1 MQIQFKKTL
10 LAMFKKPLL
19 VSLSLAALLAT
30 GLGACAH
37 GRLHH
42 NLNDIHEDFH
52 SQSYTAAEH
61 RRLHEDLQDLHEE
74 EHDRAHYG
82 DRSYDRNPYY
92 GGGPYYN
99 RPY

>member
-1 MQIQFKKTL
+1 MPIHLKKITL
-10 LAMFKKPLL
+10 AVLPLAGLLLMAPL
-19 VSLSLAALLAT
+19 T
-30 GLGACAH
+30 FAH
-37 GRLHH
+37 EGWEHRRVHH

-74 EHDRAHYG
+74 EHGRAHYG

>member
-1 MQIQFKKTL
+1 
-10 LAMFKKPLL
+10 
-19 VSLSLAALLAT
+19 
-30 GLGACAH
+30 
-37 GRLHH
+37 
-42 NLNDIHEDFH
+42 
-52 SQSYTAAEH
+52 
-61 RRLHEDLQDLHEE
+61 LHEE